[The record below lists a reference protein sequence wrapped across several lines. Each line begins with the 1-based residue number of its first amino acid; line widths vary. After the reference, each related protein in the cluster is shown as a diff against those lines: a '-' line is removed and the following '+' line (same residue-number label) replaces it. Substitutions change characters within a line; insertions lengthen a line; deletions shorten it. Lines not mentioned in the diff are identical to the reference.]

1 MSDQNSFKEFYDLC
15 EKRRLK
21 AEAAMRK
28 KWAEAAAIF
37 DPLDEVSP
45 PGWEGT
51 VKAMKKH
58 KDIDNPWALSWW
70 MKNKGYKSHKKK
82 DGTEK

>member
-1 MSDQNSFKEFYDLC
+1 MT
-15 EKRRLK
+15 R
-21 AEAAMRK
+21 AEH
-28 KWAEAAAIF
+28 I
-37 DPLDEVSP
+37 LQQVYEVAP

-70 MKNKGYKSHKKK
+70 MKNKGDTSHKTKSGKDKK
-82 DGTEK
+82 E